1 MDETSFPFQEG
12 RRNAGRK
19 KEAEEALP
27 TLCPC
32 CTEKQWT
39 SRGDASQAAGLE
51 VGLLQ
56 TPSVCKGQRKPGA
69 MNLGLHVAGT
79 HGRDVEHEILS
90 REVAEGSGRTW
101 GVIVILSGRSL
112 RNHLGH
118 LYSPPWASHLVP
130 TVNVLVFYND
140 SGCLFCVKS
149 HSSQES
155 LGACRK
161 WC

>member
-19 KEAEEALP
+19 QEAEGALP

-39 SRGDASQAAGLE
+39 SRGDASQTAGLE

-56 TPSVCKGQRKPGA
+56 SPSVCKGQRKPGA

-79 HGRDVEHEILS
+79 HGRDVEHEIRS
-90 REVAEGSGRTW
+90 REVSEGSGRTW
-101 GVIVILSGRSL
+101 GVIVMSCCQEGASGITWAISTHPLGLPILFL
-112 RNHLGH
+112 PLMF
-118 LYSPPWASHLVP
+118 W
-130 TVNVLVFYND
+130 
-140 SGCLFCVKS
+140 
-149 HSSQES
+149 SSIMTAAVCS
-155 LGACRK
+155 V
-161 WC
+161 